1 MSMPRQTPEEAPLT
15 RTVCRF
21 VLLAIAIVAVSALTV
36 VGGAAAATSGG
47 SAAKSGVREA
57 NITITFGETALQ
69 AGYWPLYIAQTKGF
83 FAAQKLNVTTLVTQN
98 SANDT
103 AAVLSGSLLVSSG
116 TPDGF
121 LLALAKGQQVR
132 AVFALRNAPAYS
144 LIVGKNINSWAD
156 LKGQRIGVSAVTSS
170 DAFFIQKMLAAHGLQ
185 SNDYQLLSVGG
196 TPARVA
202 ALQSGGISGS
212 LIDQPQDFAIEA
224 QGFKSLGVSSDVVKD
239 YAWAWGVVTQAYASK
254 HRAAVGRLI
263 KGLQN
268 AVTWFYN
275 PAHRTQAIAILA
287 NAASVSTQAAAAT
300 YDLWVQKK
308 VLVPNLKPSASGLLA
323 LEGLM
328 LSSGE
333 AKGVTLPTPS
343 QFIDLSYLNAA
354 HLTAPA
360 PKKTAPK
367 KKK

>member
-1 MSMPRQTPEEAPLT
+1 
-15 RTVCRF
+15 VCRW
-21 VLLAIAIVAVSALTV
+21 LAIAIVSFSGLTA
-36 VGGAAAATSGG
+36 VGGAAAATSAS
-47 SAAKSGVREA
+47 SAPQSGVREA

-69 AGYWPLYIAQTKGF
+69 AGYWPMYIAQAKGF
-83 FAAQKLNVTTLVTQN
+83 FQKQKLTVTTVITQN

-103 AAVLSGSLLVSSG
+103 AAVLSGSLLVSTG

-144 LIVGKNINSWAD
+144 LLVGKNIDSWAD
-156 LKGQRIGVSAVTSS
+156 LKGHRIGVSAVTSS

-185 SNDYQLLSVGG
+185 SNDYQLIAVGG

-202 ALQSGGISGS
+202 ALQSGGISAS
-212 LIDQPQDFAIEA
+212 LIDQPQDFALEG
-224 QGFKSLGVSSDVVKD
+224 QGYKSLGVSSDVVHD

-254 HRAAVGRLI
+254 HRAAVVRLI

-275 PAHRTQAIAILA
+275 PAHRAEAIAILA
-287 NAASVSTQAAAAT
+287 KATSVKTQDAAAT

-308 VLVPNLKPSASGLLA
+308 VLVPNLQPSRPGLLA
-323 LEGLM
+323 LQGLM
-328 LSSGE
+328 VSSGE

-343 QFIDLSYLNAA
+343 QFIDTSYLKAA
-354 HLTAPA
+354 HATAPA
-360 PKKTAPK
+360 PKKK
-367 KKK
+367 KK